1 MISTNYLINPN
12 NMPIQTPVQLTGQN
26 QATVASPSSGG
37 SNDVNKL
44 LNDASLITNSLRF
57 EADRNEQAQKAKEA
71 QEAQKLMQQ
80 QYLAALPANQPNAS
94 QPSGTS
100 PSTVMPRSASVPASD
115 SSNPVEWAE
124 NVASKAWKEAK
135 QLIEGAA
142 QSATQFVTGAPAQAA
157 TIPPNAVA
165 TTSGVPAVP
174 PSAPSNASPANP
186 TEGGASGNVSFI
198 NPLPSG
204 KSTSGFGMRIHP
216 ITGTQRMHKGHDL
229 SAPQGTPIL
238 AAADGILTKH
248 KDPKGYGEYVD
259 IDHGSKIT
267 RYGHMM
273 QESPLANGTKV
284 KQGQE
289 IGKVGST
296 GGSTGPHLHFEVINA
311 KTKKAE
317 NPVAHLPDLNKSKK
331 A

>member
-1 MISTNYLINPN
+1 VISTNYLINPN

-115 SSNPVEWAE
+115 SSNPVEWAK
-124 NVASKAWKEAK
+124 NVASNAWNEAN
-135 QLIEGAA
+135 QLIAGAA

-157 TIPPNAVA
+157 TMPTPAMPNAS
-165 TTSGVPAVP
+165 TSTSTG
-174 PSAPSNASPANP
+174 
-186 TEGGASGNVSFI
+186 GGASGNGGFI

-204 KSTSGFGMRIHP
+204 KATSGFGMRNHP
-216 ITGTQRMHKGHDL
+216 VHGGQKMHNGQDLAAPMGTAIQ
-229 SAPQGTPIL
+229 
-238 AAADGILTKH
+238 AAADGEVTINAFEG
-248 KDPKGYGEYVD
+248 KGYGNWIE
-259 IDHGSKIT
+259 IKHPNGKST
-267 RYGHMM
+267 RYGHMKDK
-273 QESPLANGTKV
+273 SPLAVGTKV
-284 KQGQE
+284 TQGQV
-289 IGKVGST
+289 IGAVGST
-296 GGSTGPHLHFEVINA
+296 GASTGPHLHFEIRNSA
-311 KTKKAE
+311 GKAE
-317 NPVAHLPDLNKSKK
+317 NPVAYLPNEKSKT